1 MTKIKYDKTEIKKS
15 SYSKVFL
22 VNAKIKGR
30 LYGVGV
36 AETLEEAETMLEKY
50 KAKKRKN
57 LK

>member
-1 MTKIKYDKTEIKKS
+1 MTYDKSEIKQS
-15 SYSKVFL
+15 TYSGVFL

-50 KAKKRKN
+50 KSKRSVKK
-57 LK
+57 